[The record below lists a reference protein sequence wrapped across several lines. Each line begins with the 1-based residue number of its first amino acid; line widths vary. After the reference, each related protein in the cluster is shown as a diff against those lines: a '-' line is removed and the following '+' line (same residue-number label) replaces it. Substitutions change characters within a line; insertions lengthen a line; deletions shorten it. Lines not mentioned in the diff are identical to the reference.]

1 MSVGKT
7 FRSRRLRIS
16 LLVAVVAVASL
27 ASVIVMTKADA
38 PLNSLAV
45 PTRIEDR
52 RGNPVLTIQLTTGRT
67 DTGKYD
73 LYVAGVGDYTGQFV
87 IVNTGAPV
95 SGSPPTI
102 IVAST
107 AGTYVL
113 SGVSQA
119 TLYPD
124 GGGTSKPAALT
135 LVGAIQS
142 DATGARA
149 VLAGTRDGKFVL
161 LIGLTGTAAEATVTS
176 QQVIVALQA
185 QDWTNLYGMLTLS
198 LREKYTQAQFVT
210 FMQSQPP
217 HTTTSITLSGIG
229 TVGTT
234 EGGVTYFAQ
243 PITFVDEQ
251 RGTLHTTLYL
261 VSEGGQW
268 RFLSTS
274 AV

>member
-1 MSVGKT
+1 ML
-7 FRSRRLRIS
+7 SRPGWGRNTTEWAAFSSRHRPSRTTYLARI
-16 LLVAVVAVASL
+16 L
-27 ASVIVMTKADA
+27 D
-38 PLNSLAV
+38 P
-45 PTRIEDR
+45 
-52 RGNPVLTIQLTTGRT
+52 
-67 DTGKYD
+67 
-73 LYVAGVGDYTGQFV
+73 
-87 IVNTGAPV
+87 
-95 SGSPPTI
+95 GS
-102 IVAST
+102 
-107 AGTYVL
+107 
-113 SGVSQA
+113 
-119 TLYPD
+119 
-124 GGGTSKPAALT
+124 
-135 LVGAIQS
+135 
-142 DATGARA
+142 
-149 VLAGTRDGKFVL
+149 
-161 LIGLTGTAAEATVTS
+161 
-176 QQVIVALQA
+176 
-185 QDWTNLYGMLTLS
+185 WTNLYGILTLS